1 MEALVSKELISPDR
15 IDELKKVIESYK
27 CMNDDLKELQ
37 NIIHKGQQ
45 LNAEYTQ
52 VNREYMQ
59 MNKNYK
65 HDMKKLFKRNK
76 Y

>member
-1 MEALVSKELISPDR
+1 
-15 IDELKKVIESYK
+15 
-27 CMNDDLKELQ
+27 MNDDLKELQ

-45 LNAEYTQ
+45 LNAEYAQ